1 VSDEQNDFVNRHA
14 PAAGQYAPRGPRGPK
29 GDQGTRGEQGA
40 LPVRARRSLLARD
53 IVIIALLLLNF
64 LFTAHQVNSSN
75 HTWCQTLDLLTR
87 APVARPADPAANPS
101 RVHAYQQYV
110 ALYDQGRRLGC
121 F

>member
-1 VSDEQNDFVNRHA
+1 VSDEQNEFVKRHA

-53 IVIIALLLLNF
+53 VAIIMLLLLNF
-64 LFTAHQVNSSN
+64 LFTAHQVNASQ
-75 HTWCQTLDLLTR
+75 HTWCQTLDLLT
-87 APVARPADPAANPS
+87 AQPVARPADPAANPS